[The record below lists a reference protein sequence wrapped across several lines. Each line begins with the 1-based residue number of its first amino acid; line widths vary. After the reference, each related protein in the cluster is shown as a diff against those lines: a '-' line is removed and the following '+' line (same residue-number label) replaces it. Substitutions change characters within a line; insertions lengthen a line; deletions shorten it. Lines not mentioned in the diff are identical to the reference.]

1 VLGAGFGFGFGVG
14 VGVGVGGVFVF
25 AVRIPGR
32 LARASGRA
40 GEERTFRLGAW
51 RCYWYWWLK

>member
-1 VLGAGFGFGFGVG
+1 MLGAGFGFGFG

-40 GEERTFRLGAW
+40 GERARNALSALALGAATGTGG
-51 RCYWYWWLK
+51 